1 MINVKNKIIEFLNN
15 KRILILGFGR
25 EGKSAYR
32 FIKENN
38 VKYISLGISDKN
50 NIDIKDDNISLYCGG
65 DYLNA
70 IKEYDLV
77 IKSPGIIIKDYISD
91 EEKKKITS
99 LTDMFLRFCDN
110 KIIGVTGTKGKSTT
124 SSLIYHILKTNNYD
138 TLLVGNIGIPC
149 FDAIDEINKNTIL
162 VYELSCHQLE
172 FVKASPDIAVLLN
185 VYEEHLDHY
194 ISINEYVQCKK
205 NIYKYLTKDNFL
217 IYGDIFKYISKEEIE
232 NVKANKIDINDNPY
246 NIDKSMIKTSL
257 IGEHNKK
264 NILIAITATSIV
276 GVKKE
281 DALKSVESFQ
291 GLEHRLEFVGKYKDI
306 KFYNDSIATAQEAV
320 INAVKSLKD
329 VDTIIVGGM
338 DRGLDYHILFYFVKN
353 IFCENILLLPDTNI
367 RIKKIFEEYNSDK
380 NIICVKDMDDAV
392 KTAYK
397 CTKKD
402 KTCLL
407 SPAAA
412 SYGFYLNFEK
422 RGEHFKNL
430 VKEYSNL

>member
-1 MINVKNKIIEFLNN
+1 MKNKIIEFLNN

-50 NIDIKDDNISLYCGG
+50 NIDIKDDNISLYCGE

-91 EEKKKITS
+91 EDKKKITS

-138 TLLVGNIGIPC
+138 TLLVGNIGVPC
-149 FDAIDEINKNTIL
+149 FDALDEINKNTIL

-205 NIYKYLTKDNFL
+205 NIYKYLTEDNFL
-217 IYGDIFKYISKEEIE
+217 IYGDIFKYISKAEIE

-246 NIDKSMIKTSL
+246 DIDKNMIKTSL

-264 NILIAITATSIV
+264 NILIAITASLIV

-320 INAVKSLKD
+320 INAVNSLKD

-338 DRGLDYHILFYFVKN
+338 DRGLDYHILVDFLSTSSV
-353 IFCENILLLPDTNI
+353 ENILLLPDTNI

-422 RGEHFKNL
+422 RGEHFKSL

>member
-1 MINVKNKIIEFLNN
+1 M
-15 KRILILGFGR
+15 
-25 EGKSAYR
+25 
-32 FIKENN
+32 
-38 VKYISLGISDKN
+38 
-50 NIDIKDDNISLYCGG
+50 
-65 DYLNA
+65 
-70 IKEYDLV
+70 
-77 IKSPGIIIKDYISD
+77 
-91 EEKKKITS
+91 
-99 LTDMFLRFCDN
+99 
-110 KIIGVTGTKGKSTT
+110 
-124 SSLIYHILKTNNYD
+124 
-138 TLLVGNIGIPC
+138 
-149 FDAIDEINKNTIL
+149 
-162 VYELSCHQLE
+162 
-172 FVKASPDIAVLLN
+172 
-185 VYEEHLDHY
+185 
-194 ISINEYVQCKK
+194 
-205 NIYKYLTKDNFL
+205 
-217 IYGDIFKYISKEEIE
+217 
-232 NVKANKIDINDNPY
+232 
-246 NIDKSMIKTSL
+246 
-257 IGEHNKK
+257 
-264 NILIAITATSIV
+264 IAITATSIV

-338 DRGLDYHILFYFVKN
+338 DRGLDYHILVDFLSTSSV
-353 IFCENILLLPDTNI
+353 ENILLLPDTNI

>member
-1 MINVKNKIIEFLNN
+1 MKNKIIEFLNN

-50 NIDIKDDNISLYCGG
+50 NIDIKDDNISLYCGE

-77 IKSPGIIIKDYISD
+77 IKSPGIIIKNYIND

-246 NIDKSMIKTSL
+246 NIDKNMIKTSL

-320 INAVKSLKD
+320 INAVNSLKD

-338 DRGLDYHILFYFVKN
+338 DRGLDYHILVDFLSTSSV
-353 IFCENILLLPDTNI
+353 ENILLLPDTNI
-367 RIKKIFEEYNSDK
+367 RIKKIFEEYNSNK

-397 CTKKD
+397 CTKKG

-430 VKEYSNL
+430 VREYSNL

>member
-1 MINVKNKIIEFLNN
+1 MKNKIIEFLNN

-50 NIDIKDDNISLYCGG
+50 NIDIKDDNISLYCGE

-257 IGEHNKK
+257 IGKHNKK

-320 INAVKSLKD
+320 INAVNSLKD

-338 DRGLDYHILFYFVKN
+338 DRGLDYHILVDFLSTSSV
-353 IFCENILLLPDTNI
+353 ENILLLPDTNI